1 MLTVKPIQTK
11 QEQEFFASKCNIPY
25 DEDMMAY
32 AAYEE
37 EKFLG
42 MCQFAI
48 KGECGFIK
56 NIAPATDVD
65 DFEAMFIMG
74 RGTMNFI
81 DLCGVHIA
89 RCEKNAGDGRLLTAM
104 GFKDVDEELLFVDM
118 NGMFTG
124 GACTSHE
131 KNN

>member
-11 QEQEFFASKCNIPY
+11 EEQEFFCSKCNVPY

-32 AAYEE
+32 AAYVEE
-37 EKFLG
+37 EFVG
-42 MCQFAI
+42 ICQFTI
-48 KGECGFIK
+48 KGERGFIK
-56 NIAPATDVD
+56 NIAPAKGVD

-81 DLCGVHIA
+81 DLCGVHTA
-89 RCEKNAGDGRLLTAM
+89 ECAKDAGENRLLTAM
-104 GFKDVDEELLFVDM
+104 GFNDVGNEHLYVDM

-124 GACTSHE
+124 GGCTSHKE
-131 KNN
+131 TK

>member
-11 QEQEFFASKCNIPY
+11 QEQELLCTKCAVEY
-25 DEDMMAY
+25 DEEMMAY

-37 EKFLG
+37 DKFLG
-42 MCQFAI
+42 VCQFTI

-56 NIAPATDVD
+56 NIAPAVGIE

-81 DLCGVHIA
+81 DLCGAHTA
-89 RCEKNAGDGRLLTAM
+89 KCAKNAGESRLITAI
-104 GFKDVDEELLFVDM
+104 GFKDIGEEHLFVDM

-124 GACTSHE
+124 GACTSH
-131 KNN
+131 KHD

>member
-11 QEQEFFASKCNIPY
+11 SEQELFCAKCNIPY

-37 EKFLG
+37 EQFLG
-42 MCQFAI
+42 MCQFTI
-48 KGECGFIK
+48 KGDCGFIK
-56 NIAPATDVD
+56 NLVPAEGID

-81 DLCGVHIA
+81 DLCDVHIA
-89 RCEKNAGDGRLLTAM
+89 ECAKDAGDKRLLTAI
-104 GFKDVDEELLFVDM
+104 GFKDVGKENLFVDM

-124 GACTSHE
+124 GACTSH
-131 KNN
+131 K